1 MVAVFAHSP
10 IRVLHVLPYWTC
22 GGVETFI
29 VNLVAHSRHRHCVC
43 ASHRL
48 PIASRSLDEIPV
60 LLADRDAGIVF
71 PDDFDV
77 VHYHHLQEC
86 EFVRDHTWEWILE
99 KPSVFTVHNIYTRG
113 SVDIPSVT
121 VVASSPPARDAYT
134 HHVRG
139 PEVDRVILP
148 GVDEKRFA
156 PGMGYADKLFP
167 HTNLPVAAWVGRICP
182 GKGADMLVDIIEA
195 GRGRWNFL
203 IVGDDYF
210 AGGLQNAPSFIRDV
224 LCSDMPHVRRYPVV
238 HMRRMPLVYNTATVV
253 FSTSEREGFGLT
265 IAEAMAC
272 ERPVVVPDVPALN
285 WLVDDSCGVVVKS
298 LIAERFIEAMD
309 EVAARR
315 FVYGSN
321 GRRRILE
328 LGATARQCAA
338 EYDALYERLV

>member
-1 MVAVFAHSP
+1 MMSAHSP

-29 VNLVAHSRHRHCVC
+29 INLAAHSCHQHCVR
-43 ASHRL
+43 ASHYL
-48 PIASRSLDEIPV
+48 SVASRSLDEIPV
-60 LLADRDAGIVF
+60 LLVDRDAGAVS
-71 PDDFDV
+71 PHDFDV

-86 EFVRDHTWEWILE
+86 APTRDRGWEWVFE
-99 KPSVFTVHNIYTRG
+99 KPSVFTVHNIYARG

-121 VVASSPPARDAYT
+121 VVASSPPAGDAYMR
-134 HHVRG
+134 HVRG

-148 GVDEKRFA
+148 GVDETRFTS
-156 PGMGYADKLFP
+156 GVGYAEKLFP
-167 HTNLPVAAWVGRICP
+167 DNNLPVAVWVGRICP
-182 GKGADMLVDIIEA
+182 GKGAKMLVDIINE

-203 IVGDDYF
+203 VVGDDYF
-210 AGGLQNAPSFIRDV
+210 AGGLHKAPAFIRDV
-224 LCSDMPHVRRYPVV
+224 LCSGVPHVRRYPVV
-238 HMRRMPLVYNTATVV
+238 HMRQMPLVYNTATVV

-285 WLVDDSCGVVVKS
+285 WLVDDSCGVVVES

-309 EVAARR
+309 EMAARR

-338 EYDALYERLV
+338 EYDALYERLVC